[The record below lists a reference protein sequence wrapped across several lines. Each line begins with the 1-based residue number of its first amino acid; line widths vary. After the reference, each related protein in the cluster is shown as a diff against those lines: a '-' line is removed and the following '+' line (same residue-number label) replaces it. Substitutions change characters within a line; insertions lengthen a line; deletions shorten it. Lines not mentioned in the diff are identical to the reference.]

1 MKAKITCIKPFC
13 ETLPYEKVEK
23 AYHYWA
29 FVACLADDVARRDL
43 HLFDG
48 LLSCTWKQ
56 LSVVSKSK
64 KKFFNKVNVS
74 RSFVCK

>member
-1 MKAKITCIKPFC
+1 MKAKITCIKPFR
-13 ETLPYEKVEK
+13 ETLPFEKVVRV
-23 AYHYWA
+23 YHCWA
-29 FVACLADDVARRDL
+29 FEACLADDVARRDL

-56 LSVVSKSK
+56 LSVVSKSE
-64 KKFFNKVNVS
+64 KKFVNNVNVS